1 MVLVIPVLFWHKA
14 PKRFL
19 LPNAIF
25 RGRTAPTA
33 VSAALGSACPIHNL
47 GPHQPVS
54 ASRPH
59 LVSSF
64 QLHQCQHSRMR
75 TPGPRLAVPLT
86 GCCVKSVITVSV
98 GPTNWPI
105 STYAA
110 PNQPQLVHC
119 LPAVHHGTRTEL
131 VFTKQDSQRPKSF
144 YEQTLTS
151 SSKTMQNRALAG
163 SSRLQEKTF
172 HPHQQSGCRVI
183 KDNLRIRQ
191 PAQREYFLYLLR
203 RLSLPYSNTPWL
215 SEAGSGSQRLSPTQ
229 VKRQHET
236 PSEDSKLLNT

>member
-1 MVLVIPVLFWHKA
+1 MPQEENQHFCYACSNADPMVLVIPVLFWHKA

-110 PNQPQLVHC
+110 PNQPQLVA
-119 LPAVHHGTRTEL
+119 LPPSR
-131 VFTKQDSQRPKSF
+131 
-144 YEQTLTS
+144 
-151 SSKTMQNRALAG
+151 
-163 SSRLQEKTF
+163 SSRHTHRACL
-172 HPHQQSGCRVI
+172 HQAG
-183 KDNLRIRQ
+183 
-191 PAQREYFLYLLR
+191 
-203 RLSLPYSNTPWL
+203 L
-215 SEAGSGSQRLSPTQ
+215 SETQ
-229 VKRQHET
+229 VI
-236 PSEDSKLLNT
+236 L